1 MLAEQIRHV
10 ARECAEESIRRHRES
25 PGSHELAERPGPA
38 EWEALRELLGVS
50 GEPARGT
57 AQHDRFLMAEEIFVE
72 TFAKAIRSARKPR
85 APR

>member
-10 ARECAEESIRRHRES
+10 ARECAEEAIRRHRERR
-25 PGSHELAERPGPA
+25 GSHELGDRPGPA

-57 AQHDRFLMAEEIFVE
+57 AEHERFLMAEAIFVE
-72 TFAKAIRSARKPR
+72 TYGRAIRSARG
-85 APR
+85 A